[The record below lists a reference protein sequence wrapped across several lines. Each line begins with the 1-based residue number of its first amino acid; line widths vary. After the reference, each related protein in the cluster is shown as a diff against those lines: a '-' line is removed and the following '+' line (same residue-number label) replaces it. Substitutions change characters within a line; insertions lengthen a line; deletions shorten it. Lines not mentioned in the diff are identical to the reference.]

1 MYEKKLEALARLIQ
15 YKQLDFELLYK
26 RKNFKKIITSD
37 KDFDWAKNKIRQAEY
52 VNLVNDKIILDF
64 DTLIINI

>member
-26 RKNFKKIITSD
+26 QKNFTKIITSD
-37 KDFDWAKNKIRQAEY
+37 KYFEWAK
-52 VNLVNDKIILDF
+52 DCC
-64 DTLIINI
+64 

>member
-26 RKNFKKIITSD
+26 QKNFTKIITSD
-37 KDFDWAKNKIRQAEY
+37 KDFDWAKDKIRQAEY
-52 VNLVNDKIILDF
+52 VNLANDKIILDF

>member
-26 RKNFKKIITSD
+26 QKNFKKIITSD
-37 KDFDWAKNKIRQAEY
+37 KDFEWAKDKIRQAKY

>member
-26 RKNFKKIITSD
+26 QKNFTKIITSD
-37 KDFDWAKNKIRQAEY
+37 KDFEWAKDKIRQAEY

>member
-37 KDFDWAKNKIRQAEY
+37 EDFEWAKDKIRQAKY
-52 VNLVNDKIILDF
+52 VNLANDKIILDF